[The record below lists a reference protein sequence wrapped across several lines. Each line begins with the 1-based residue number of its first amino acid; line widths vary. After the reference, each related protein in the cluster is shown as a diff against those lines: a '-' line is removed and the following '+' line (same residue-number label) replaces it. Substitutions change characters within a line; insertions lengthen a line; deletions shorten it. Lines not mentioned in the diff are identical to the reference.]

1 MHHRKDAI
9 YPATI
14 VGKPRQEDYYLGEF
28 LQRLLS
34 PAYPLVMP
42 SVKSL
47 WAYAETGVHALAA
60 AVVRESYSREALV
73 SGFTILGQGQLSLT
87 KFLMLTDRVIDL
99 SDFNLL
105 LETILERFNPATDLF
120 IFNHTSHDTLDYTGR
135 KLNHGSKAI
144 LMGIG
149 EPVRELPRAYEG
161 GDLPGIRE
169 IKPYCGGCLVVS
181 GASFEQEPEL
191 AARVL
196 ERLAAG
202 EQEWPLVFIV
212 DDAKEVV
219 RSQASFLWTVFTRF
233 NPATDMYADSEVRL
247 HHLNYKLPI
256 VVDARMKPGYPDEV
270 LPREDIVK
278 LVDQRWTSYFA

>member
-105 LETILERFNPATDLF
+105 LETILERFNPARDLF
-120 IFNHTSHDTLDYTGR
+120 IFNHTSLIHSIT
-135 KLNHGSKAI
+135 
-144 LMGIG
+144 
-149 EPVRELPRAYEG
+149 RA
-161 GDLPGIRE
+161 
-169 IKPYCGGCLVVS
+169 
-181 GASFEQEPEL
+181 AS
-191 AARVL
+191 
-196 ERLAAG
+196 
-202 EQEWPLVFIV
+202 
-212 DDAKEVV
+212 
-219 RSQASFLWTVFTRF
+219 
-233 NPATDMYADSEVRL
+233 
-247 HHLNYKLPI
+247 
-256 VVDARMKPGYPDEV
+256 
-270 LPREDIVK
+270 
-278 LVDQRWTSYFA
+278 